1 MMLGVAYVVFVVVG
15 PVIFLG
21 LIRPVPT
28 RRRFA
33 LGVCA
38 ASGFVIA
45 AWLLQGAG
53 ASDAA
58 AGGGA
63 LVQLARLG
71 CIWLGWIVTI
81 AMVVQALA
89 LRRASGRQRKWNAA
103 LGAAA
108 TVVPW
113 FGLTL
118 AISAAG

>member
-1 MMLGVAYVVFVVVG
+1 MTLGIAYVVFVLIG
-15 PVIFLG
+15 PVIFLA
-21 LIRPVPT
+21 LIRPMPT

-33 LGVCA
+33 LGVGSA
-38 ASGFVIA
+38 LMLVIA
-45 AWLLQGAG
+45 AWVLQGSEAG
-53 ASDAA
+53 MA
-58 AGGGA
+58 
-63 LVQLARLG
+63 VQFARLG

-89 LRRASGRQRKWNAA
+89 LRRGGGRQRKWNAA

-108 TVVPW
+108 TVMPW